1 MPAAAA
7 TSPGGASSSPSPRA
21 ATYSVTQVA
30 SLVLL
35 LLIALCAGAG
45 VRVYGDAA
53 ASLPRVLYHR
63 ALAAGAG
70 FGSGAACGAAGSVV
84 LEPWRASAQVNV
96 TRWQYGNI
104 SRSTFPDG
112 APVRHYDSPNSNVW
126 GLAQSQVRSAPRR
139 IPRVRGH
146 DPPPPP
152 AARDVCLTPCF
163 FCFFFCCCCGPPSR
177 SRGRARRSR

>member
-1 MPAAAA
+1 MAPPAAAS
-7 TSPGGASSSPSPRA
+7 TSPASSSSPRA
-21 ATYSVTQVA
+21 AAYSVTQVA

-104 SRSTFPDG
+104 SHSTFPDG

-126 GLAQSQVRSAPRR
+126 RLAQTQVRGGRGRCRAGRRAWRVGAP
-139 IPRVRGH
+139 PLSPSPLFLL
-146 DPPPPP
+146 PP
-152 AARDVCLTPCF
+152 LF
-163 FCFFFCCCCGPPSR
+163 FHLLLLFPWR
-177 SRGRARRSR
+177 SRGKARRSR